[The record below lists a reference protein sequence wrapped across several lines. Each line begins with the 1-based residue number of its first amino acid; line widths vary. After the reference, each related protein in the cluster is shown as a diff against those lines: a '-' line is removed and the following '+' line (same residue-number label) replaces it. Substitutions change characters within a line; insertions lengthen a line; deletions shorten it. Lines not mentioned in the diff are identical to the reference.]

1 MSEEVK
7 LSALLGFAMILI
19 SLGVNYIQQG
29 VLMEGLILVLLGLLI
44 IVIYFVVVQPSYFK
58 RRFSLGSN

>member
-58 RRFSLGSN
+58 RRFGLASN